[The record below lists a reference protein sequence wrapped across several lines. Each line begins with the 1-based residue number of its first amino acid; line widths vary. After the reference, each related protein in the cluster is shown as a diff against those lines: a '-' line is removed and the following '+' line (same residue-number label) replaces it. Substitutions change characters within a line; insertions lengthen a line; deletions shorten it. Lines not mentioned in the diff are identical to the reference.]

1 MSWKVTD
8 MFPLKWFR
16 IGSTVVLPRVLYGT
30 PRTIQIVKVEEHR
43 FCQSGVLVTGIA
55 ISKSRGNGKEVA
67 VDSGWIR

>member
-1 MSWKVTD
+1 MKLIIPSD
-8 MFPLKWFR
+8 YPFKWFR
-16 IGSTVVLPRVLYGT
+16 IGSLVVLPKALYGT
-30 PRTIQIVKVEEHR
+30 PRVVRIVKVEQHR